1 MQRKIVVTGGAGFIG
16 SHLVDALVKEGRV
29 IAVDN
34 LVAGSAKHIH
44 SDARL
49 IVADV
54 RNVTELIPHF
64 QGADT
69 VFHLAA
75 LPRVQRSIEDPVGTG
90 MVNINGTMN
99 ALIAAQMAGV
109 QRFMFASSSSVY
121 GNPTNLPAHEGL
133 PLIPLSPYAMH
144 KSVGESLCESG
155 VRYTASKPCVCASS
169 MSTVRGRP
177 IGPYALVIGKF
188 LTQRLA
194 GEPLTVCGDGEQSR
208 DFTHVSDVVR
218 ACVGAL
224 SMPDELSDGIAINIG
239 GDNPTSINRI
249 AELIS
254 GRYRNITYL
263 PAREGEPR
271 HTHADIKKAA
281 RVLGWKPNISIESGI
296 AQLKAEMGIQG

>member
-109 QRFMFASSSSVY
+109 QRFIFASSSSVY

-133 PLIPLSPYAMH
+133 PLNPLSPYAMH

-169 MSTVRGRP
+169 MSTVRGSTHQ
-177 IGPYALVIGKF
+177 PYALVIGKF